1 MTEAGILYL
10 CATPIGN
17 LEDITPRVLRILSEA
32 DIIAA
37 EDTRHTLQLLNHFN
51 IKGHLVRYDEHSK
64 DKNGPKLIAELL
76 DGKNVA
82 LVSDAGFPGIADP
95 GEQLAR
101 EAIDAGIKVVP
112 LPGANAAL
120 CALIASGLPSSPF
133 FFGGFLP
140 KSKKNRAEQLAAWK
154 NIPSTI
160 ILYEAPHRIKDVLKE
175 ILAAWGDRQL
185 AAARELTKLHEEFFR
200 GSVTECL
207 AWLEAQPPRGEFCLV
222 IASGLPSSP
231 FFFGGFLPKS
241 KKNRAEQLAA
251 WKNIPSTIIL
261 YEAPH
266 RIKDV
271 LKEILAAWGDRQLAA
286 ARELT
291 KLHEEFFRG
300 SVTECLAWLE
310 AQPPRGEFC
319 LVIAQGEAD
328 VQEETQAADPLD
340 EVKALI
346 AQGMDKKAALA
357 QVAKA
362 RKVPK
367 RELYNRLLDEE

>member
-1 MTEAGILYL
+1 MEMNNKYGTLYL

-17 LEDITPRVLRILSEA
+17 LEDITPRVLRTLSEA

-64 DKNGPKLIAELL
+64 DKNGPKLLAELL
-76 DGKNVA
+76 DGKNIA

-101 EAIDAGIKVVP
+101 EAIEAGVKVVP

-175 ILAAWGDRQL
+175 ILAAWGDRKL

-200 GSVTECL
+200 GSVSECL
-207 AWLEAQPPRGEFCLV
+207 AWLDEQPPRGEFCLV
-222 IASGLPSSP
+222 IA
-231 FFFGGFLPKS
+231 
-241 KKNRAEQLAA
+241 
-251 WKNIPSTIIL
+251 
-261 YEAPH
+261 
-266 RIKDV
+266 
-271 LKEILAAWGDRQLAA
+271 
-286 ARELT
+286 
-291 KLHEEFFRG
+291 RG
-300 SVTECLAWLE
+300 E
-310 AQPPRGEFC
+310 AQEELP
-319 LVIAQGEAD
+319 
-328 VQEETQAADPLD
+328 QEETDPLD

-346 AQGMDKKAALA
+346 AGGTDKKSALA

-362 RKVPK
+362 RKIPK
-367 RELYNRLLDEE
+367 RELYNRLLAEE

>member
-1 MTEAGILYL
+1 MTEVGTLYL

-17 LEDITPRVLRILSEA
+17 LEDITPRVLRTLSEA

-76 DGKNVA
+76 DGKNIA

-101 EAIDAGIKVVP
+101 DAIEAGIKVVP

-120 CALIASGLPSSPF
+120 CALIASGLP
-133 FFGGFLP
+133 GGFLP

-154 NIPSTI
+154 NIPSTV

-200 GSVTECL
+200 GSVSECL
-207 AWLEAQPPRGEFCLV
+207 TWLDE
-222 IASGLPSSP
+222 
-231 FFFGGFLPKS
+231 
-241 KKNRAEQLAA
+241 
-251 WKNIPSTIIL
+251 
-261 YEAPH
+261 
-266 RIKDV
+266 
-271 LKEILAAWGDRQLAA
+271 
-286 ARELT
+286 
-291 KLHEEFFRG
+291 
-300 SVTECLAWLE
+300 
-310 AQPPRGEFC
+310 QPPRGEFC
-319 LVIAQGEAD
+319 LVIAQGEAAA
-328 VQEETQAADPLD
+328 QEPQTETDPLD

-346 AQGMDKKAALA
+346 SGGMDKKAALA
-357 QVAKA
+357 KVAKA
-362 RKVPK
+362 RKIHIEVV
-367 RELYNRLLDEE
+367 

>member
-1 MTEAGILYL
+1 MKVINSYGTLYL

-17 LEDITPRVLRILSEA
+17 LEDITPRVLRTLSEA

-76 DGKNVA
+76 DGRNIA

-120 CALIASGLPSSPF
+120 CAL
-133 FFGGFLP
+133 
-140 KSKKNRAEQLAAWK
+140 
-154 NIPSTI
+154 
-160 ILYEAPHRIKDVLKE
+160 
-175 ILAAWGDRQL
+175 
-185 AAARELTKLHEEFFR
+185 
-200 GSVTECL
+200 
-207 AWLEAQPPRGEFCLV
+207 

-367 RELYNRLLDEE
+367 RELYNRLLAEE

>member
-1 MTEAGILYL
+1 MTEAGTLYL

-17 LEDITPRVLRILSEA
+17 LEDITPRVLRTLSEA

-76 DGKNVA
+76 GGKNVA

-207 AWLEAQPPRGEFCLV
+207 
-222 IASGLPSSP
+222 
-231 FFFGGFLPKS
+231 
-241 KKNRAEQLAA
+241 
-251 WKNIPSTIIL
+251 T
-261 YEAPH
+261 
-266 RIKDV
+266 
-271 LKEILAAWGDRQLAA
+271 
-286 ARELT
+286 
-291 KLHEEFFRG
+291 
-300 SVTECLAWLE
+300 WLE

-328 VQEETQAADPLD
+328 VKEETQAADPLD

-367 RELYNRLLDEE
+367 RELYNRLLAEENKRVYFYF